1 MFTIFFNGAVESYIH
16 RSDNTV
22 GSGETIIAVQA
33 QKLSALEAKLEAAE
47 STSSSLQSSIGEE
60 KNS

>member
-1 MFTIFFNGAVESYIH
+1 M
-16 RSDNTV
+16 SDNTV

-47 STSSSLQSSIGEE
+47 STISPQQSSIGEE